1 MPGPVHEWWPK
12 ISEESRQWLVTNL
25 RKPLPKEVLDDIVN
39 HKGHLGGLPT
49 SDGKREMSSDEWD
62 EIEHPR

>member
-12 ISEESRQWLVTNL
+12 ISEESRQWITTHLRETLPEEVANDIFKQKGYLVGEPNSENRWDL
-25 RKPLPKEVLDDIVN
+25 
-39 HKGHLGGLPT
+39 
-49 SDGKREMSSDEWD
+49 SSIEWD